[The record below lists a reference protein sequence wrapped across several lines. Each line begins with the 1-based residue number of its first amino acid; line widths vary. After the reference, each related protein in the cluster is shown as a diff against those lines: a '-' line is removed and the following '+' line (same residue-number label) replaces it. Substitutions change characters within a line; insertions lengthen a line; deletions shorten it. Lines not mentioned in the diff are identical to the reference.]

1 MEAVITTENETQ
13 VSTHIAPVLV
23 LGLGNILLQ
32 DEGVGVHVV
41 RKLQREYRFPP
52 GVELLDGGTA
62 GMALYDDLI
71 DRSHIIVIDAVN
83 AGKPPGTLL
92 SLTTEQVPSFF
103 RNKVSPHQMA
113 LADILAALDI
123 MGKKPADISVF
134 GVQPKDLEL
143 GLELSETLQSCVD
156 PLVGQVMARLQE
168 LGYAPERSEVAP
180 AG

>member
-1 MEAVITTENETQ
+1 MEAVIATEHETPAPAQ
-13 VSTHIAPVLV
+13 VAPVLI

-41 RKLQREYRFPP
+41 RRLQRDYRFPP

-62 GMALYDDLI
+62 GMALYDDLV

-83 AGKPPGTLL
+83 AGKPPGTLV
-92 SLTTEQVPSFF
+92 SLTTNQVPSFF

-123 MGKKPADISVF
+123 MGKKPADITVF
-134 GVQPKDLEL
+134 GVQPRDLEL
-143 GLELSETLQSCVD
+143 GLELSDLLEGCVS
-156 PLVGQVMARLQE
+156 PLVGKVVARLDE

-180 AG
+180 SG